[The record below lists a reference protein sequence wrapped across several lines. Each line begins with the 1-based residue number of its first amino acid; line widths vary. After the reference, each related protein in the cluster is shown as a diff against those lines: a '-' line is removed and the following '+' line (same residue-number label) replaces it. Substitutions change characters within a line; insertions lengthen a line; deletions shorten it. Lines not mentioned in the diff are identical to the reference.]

1 MGRSDNILHT
11 HYRSQIEPQ
20 GDVALLG
27 YTNNNWF
34 SGDLYDRSLDN
45 WNITSPWE
53 LPKKYDTII
62 CTRCAYF
69 AKYPEDFIVRCYN
82 ALNDNGKLYVDWGLG
97 DHWRFENYK
106 IGWVK
111 DEEHEHA
118 YGEDNLLW
126 STVWDDLFL
135 SNREYLKFAE
145 RVKAF
150 GYPDVKKAIFE
161 EVPSILQASFILQY
175 FRIGASLFALWEDLP
190 QLYILIMGQKR

>member
-1 MGRSDNILHT
+1 MGRSDNILYT

-45 WNITSPWE
+45 WNINSPWE

-111 DEEHEHA
+111 DGEQECH
-118 YGEDNLLW
+118 YGDKNSLW
-126 STVWDDLFL
+126 STVWDDSFESDENFQLF
-135 SNREYLKFAE
+135 SK
-145 RVKAF
+145 RVEKF
-150 GYPDVKKAIFE
+150 GYNNVKQAIFN
-161 EVPSILQASFILQY
+161 EVPSILNLSFIKKY
-175 FRIGASLFALWEDLP
+175 FNTDYKQLALWDDLP
-190 QLYILIMGQKR
+190 QLYILIQGEKL